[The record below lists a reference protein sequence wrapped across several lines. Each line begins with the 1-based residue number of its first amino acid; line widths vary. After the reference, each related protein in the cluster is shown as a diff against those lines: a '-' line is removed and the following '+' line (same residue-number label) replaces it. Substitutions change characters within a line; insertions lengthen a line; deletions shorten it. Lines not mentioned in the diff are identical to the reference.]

1 MQQLAGCYLMM
12 YQPLWI
18 LMQQTGTICNR
29 LELFEQF
36 SKKEHVQFIPA
47 KFGKNL
53 ARNLDVLW
61 SNCKPTAV
69 SNNHKSSLWAND
81 LDERKGA

>member
-1 MQQLAGCYLMM
+1 MSCVFIKEDFKFSFRESIYSSFNLVMQQLAGCYLMM

-53 ARNLDVLW
+53 ARNLDVL
-61 SNCKPTAV
+61 
-69 SNNHKSSLWAND
+69 
-81 LDERKGA
+81 